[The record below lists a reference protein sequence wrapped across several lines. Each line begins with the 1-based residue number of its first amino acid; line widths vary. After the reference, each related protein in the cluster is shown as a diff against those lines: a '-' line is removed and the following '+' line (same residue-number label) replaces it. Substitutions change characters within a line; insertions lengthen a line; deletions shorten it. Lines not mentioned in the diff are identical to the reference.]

1 MTPKLDSSKKSG
13 EEILQ
18 TIEPKRIADESMR
31 RTVEILL
38 NLIEQLQTEVKELRT
53 ENQQL
58 KDENNRLK
66 GEQGQPDIK
75 AVKKELRNNH
85 SSEKERKTPKKHSKG
100 SKNETI
106 KINREQILQ
115 YPQDKLP
122 ADAEFKGYQEVIVQD
137 ITLATDNILFRKEK
151 YYSPVVGKTYLA
163 ELPCGYEGEF
173 GPGIKTLVISLYYG
187 AARLRG
193 KLPPQSC
200 LGNMT
205 QGKLLEFLEDI
216 GISIS
221 AGYLSNLLIKNH
233 ADFESE
239 KSEVYASGLESSPW
253 QHLDQTSARVGG
265 VNYTT
270 NVVCNPLY
278 TIYLTTAKKDRLSVV
293 KVLQNG
299 QELEL
304 ILNQLTENLLETFQL
319 PTKWKNALKILPQE
333 TVLSEAEFNA
343 LLETYLPKLGSQHRS
358 RIIEAAAIAFYH
370 QQTDWPVVQTLVCDD
385 APQFKLLTDSIALC
399 WVHEGRHYKKLTPYV
414 ACHQKA
420 LDKFLDDF
428 WDYYRDLLAYQDSPS
443 EQIAAKLRSEFWKLF
458 DTPSGYQQLDE
469 RKRLT
474 RIKSSQLLYVLEH
487 PELPLH
493 NNPAELAARTMV
505 QRRNI
510 SYATQTLEGTHAWD
524 TFMSLVS
531 TTRKLGISFFEYI
544 RDRIS
549 QLGNLPSL
557 GTIIREQSSLNSFGC
572 SWMPQ

>member
-1 MTPKLDSSKKSG
+1 MTQKLDSSKKSG

-18 TIEPKRIADESMR
+18 TIELKGIADESMR

-38 NLIEQLQTEVKELRT
+38 NLIEQLQAEVKELRA

-66 GEQGQPDIK
+66 GEQGKPDIK
-75 AVKKELRNNH
+75 ANKKGLTNNH
-85 SSEKERKTPKKHSKG
+85 SSEKERKIPKKHGKG

-106 KINREQILQ
+106 KIDREEIVK

-122 ADAEFKGYQEVIVQD
+122 ADAEFKGYQEVIIQD
-137 ITLATDNILFRKEK
+137 IILETDNVLFRKEK
-151 YYSPVVGKTYLA
+151 YYSPSAGKTYLA

-173 GPGIKTLVISLYYG
+173 GPGIKALLISLYYG
-187 AARLRG
+187 
-193 KLPPQSC
+193 
-200 LGNMT
+200 GNMT

-233 ADFESE
+233 TDFESE
-239 KSEVYASGLESSPW
+239 KNEVYASGLESSHW
-253 QHLDQTSARVGG
+253 QHFDQTGARVGG

-270 NVVCNPLY
+270 NVVCNPFY

-293 KVLQNG
+293 KVLQNAT
-299 QELEL
+299 ELEL
-304 ILNQLTENLLETFQL
+304 ILNQLTDNLLETFQI
-319 PTKWKNALKILPQE
+319 PTKWKNALKLLPQE
-333 TVLSEAEFNA
+333 TVLSEAEINA
-343 LLETYLPKLGSQHRS
+343 LLDRYLPKLGSQHRT

-385 APQFKLLTDSIALC
+385 APQFKLLTDNIALC

-420 LDKFLDDF
+420 LDDFLDDF
-428 WDYYRDLLAYQDSPS
+428 WDYYRDLLAYKDAPS
-443 EQIAAKLRSEFWKLF
+443 QQQAEKLRSEFWKLF
-458 DTPSGYQQLDE
+458 DTKSGYQQLDA
-469 RKRLT
+469 RKQLT
-474 RIKSSQLLYVLEH
+474 LLKSSELLIVLEH

-510 SYATQTLEGTHAWD
+510 SYATQTLEGTQAWD
-524 TFMSLVS
+524 TFMSLVA
-531 TTRKLGISFFEYI
+531 TTRKLGISFFEYV

-557 GTIIREQSSLNSFGC
+557 ATIIHEQSSLNSFGC
-572 SWMPQ
+572 SWMPE

>member
-1 MTPKLDSSKKSG
+1 MTQKLDSSKKSG

-18 TIEPKRIADESMR
+18 TIEPKGIADESMR

-38 NLIEQLQTEVKELRT
+38 NLIEQLQAEVKELRA

-66 GEQGQPDIK
+66 GEQGKPDIK
-75 AVKKELRNNH
+75 ANKKEFINNQ
-85 SSEKERKTPKKHSKG
+85 SSEKERKIPKKHSKG

-106 KINREQILQ
+106 KIDREEILE

-122 ADAEFKGYQEVIVQD
+122 PDAEFKGYQEVIIQD
-137 ITLATDNILFRKEK
+137 IILSTDNVLFRKEK
-151 YYSPVVGKTYLA
+151 YYSPSEGKTYLA

-173 GPGIKTLVISLYYG
+173 GPGIKALVISLYYG
-187 AARLRG
+187 
-193 KLPPQSC
+193 
-200 LGNMT
+200 GNMT

-233 ADFESE
+233 IDFESE
-239 KSEVYASGLESSPW
+239 KTEVYMSGLESSPW
-253 QHLDQTSARVGG
+253 QHFDQTGARVRG

-293 KVLQNG
+293 RVLENKR
-299 QELEL
+299 ELEL
-304 ILNQLTENLLETFQL
+304 ILNQFTYDLLETFQI
-319 PTKWKNALKILPQE
+319 PTKWKTALKLLPQE
-333 TVLSEAEFNA
+333 TVFTESEFNA
-343 LLETYLPKLGSQHRS
+343 LLDTYLAQVGSQQRT

-420 LDKFLDDF
+420 LDDFLDDF
-428 WDYYRDLLAYQDSPS
+428 WDYYRDLLAYKDSPS
-443 EQIAAKLRSEFWKLF
+443 QQTADKLRTEFWKLF
-458 DTPSGYQQLDE
+458 DTKSGYQQLDE

-474 RIKSSQLLYVLEH
+474 LLKSSELLIVLEH

-510 SYATQTLEGTHAWD
+510 SYATQTLEGTQAWD
-524 TFMSLVS
+524 TFMSLVA
-531 TTRKLGISFFEYI
+531 TTRKLGISFFKYV

-549 QLGNLPSL
+549 QLGNIPSL
-557 GTIIREQSSLNSFGC
+557 GTIIREQSALNHFAC
-572 SWMPQ
+572 SWMPE

>member
-1 MTPKLDSSKKSG
+1 MTQKLDSSKKSG

-18 TIEPKRIADESMR
+18 TIEPKGIADESMR

-38 NLIEQLQTEVKELRT
+38 NLIEQLQAEVKELRA

-66 GEQGQPDIK
+66 GEQGKPDIK
-75 AVKKELRNNH
+75 ANKKEFINNH
-85 SSEKERKTPKKHSKG
+85 SSEKERKTSKKHSKG
-100 SKNETI
+100 SKNGTI
-106 KINREQILQ
+106 KIDREEIVK

-122 ADAEFKGYQEVIVQD
+122 ADAEFKGYQEVIIQD
-137 ITLATDNILFRKEK
+137 IILETDNVLFRKEK
-151 YYSPVVGKTYLA
+151 YYSPSAGKTYLA

-173 GPGIKTLVISLYYG
+173 GPGIKALVISLYYG
-187 AARLRG
+187 
-193 KLPPQSC
+193 
-200 LGNMT
+200 GNMT

-221 AGYLSNLLIKNH
+221 AGYLSNLLIKNQTE
-233 ADFESE
+233 FETE
-239 KSEVYASGLESSPW
+239 KNEVYKSGLESSPW
-253 QHLDQTSARVGG
+253 QHLDQTGARVGG

-278 TIYLTTAKKDRLSVV
+278 TIYLTTTSKDRLSVV
-293 KVLQNG
+293 RVLQNER
-299 QELEL
+299 ELEL
-304 ILNQLTENLLETFQL
+304 ILNQLTYDLLETFQI
-319 PTKWKNALKILPQE
+319 PTKWKTALKLLPQE
-333 TVLSEAEFNA
+333 TVFTEAEFNV
-343 LLETYLPKLGSQHRS
+343 LLDTYLSKLGSQQRT

-420 LDKFLDDF
+420 LDDFLDDF
-428 WDYYRDLLAYQDSPS
+428 WNYYRNLLAYKDSPS
-443 EQIAAKLRSEFWKLF
+443 QQTSEKLRSEFWKLF
-458 DTPSGYQQLDE
+458 DTKSGYQQLDE

-474 RIKSSQLLYVLEH
+474 LLKSSELLIVLEH

-510 SYATQTLEGTHAWD
+510 SYATQTLEGTQAWD
-524 TFMSLVS
+524 TFMSLVA
-531 TTRKLGISFFEYI
+531 TTRKLGISFFKYV

-549 QLGNLPSL
+549 QLGNIPSL
-557 GTIIREQSSLNSFGC
+557 GTIIREQSALNHFAC
-572 SWMPQ
+572 SWMPE